1 MGPWSSRCNVDRATH
16 PAGAWGS
23 GDSDGALAEVRC
35 QQGLDA
41 SVASLGLR
49 MAALDLGW
57 NNGPQMDVTEAW
69 RDGFY

>member
-1 MGPWSSRCNVDRATH
+1 MLIVLHTRQALGAPVTAMGPW
-16 PAGAWGS
+16 
-23 GDSDGALAEVRC
+23 LAEVRC

-57 NNGPQMDVTEAW
+57 NNGPRMDVTEAW